1 MAEGKIRVKFE
12 AKDSDKL
19 ISAIRS
25 LNTETK
31 KLTGSTRK
39 YEATGQRLPKNVNNQ
54 NRAFTGLG
62 GTLSVLRSKFL
73 LYGFAVQQASSLLL
87 GASKRASQFTSL
99 KDSFD
104 DLTTS
109 ANFSTDSFEKLAEAT
124 DGTISKMDLYK
135 QANNALLLGIFDS
148 SDQMAEMFDIAQRLG
163 KALGQDTVM
172 SIESLVTGLGRQSK
186 LMLDNLGIV
195 FSVEKAYKEYAK
207 EVGKTVEELT
217 DAERK
222 QAFTNKAIKEAK
234 GLVSDLSEETFT
246 LADAI
251 NLWSAS
257 ITNLLTDSLPN
268 FLEWL
273 FKAAP
278 AMDVVDKKFQQL
290 NDSQD
295 LLKESTE
302 DLTNAE
308 VEYMDI
314 MAKINAMQSATDVLD
329 VMKEKISI
337 YENEGIAID
346 KVSTSLIREATVLE
360 MIKMNYNGVTTAS
373 GQMFS
378 ALGRGA
384 AQFEKGAKASAR
396 LQQIS
401 AVINAY
407 AAINKVMA
415 DPTLAFPTNVIEATA
430 IGVNAFANVAAIS
443 NQIND
448 FEDGGLIQGRRHSA
462 GGTLINAEDGEFVM
476 SRNAVS
482 AIGVENLNRM
492 NQGQSSGGSINISIN
507 GGMISPD
514 FVENELAESI
524 REAVRRGADFGIS

>member
-39 YEATGQRLPKNVNNQ
+39 YETTGQRLPKNVNNQ
-54 NRAFTGLG
+54 NKAFGALG

-99 KDSFD
+99 KDSFN
-104 DLTTS
+104 DLTDS
-109 ANFSTDSFEKLAEAT
+109 ANFSADSFEKLAEAT
-124 DGTISKMDLYK
+124 DGTISKMDLYR
-135 QANNALLLGIFDS
+135 QANNALLLGIFES

-207 EVGKTVEELT
+207 ELGKNVDALT
-217 DAERK
+217 DAEKK

-234 GLVSDLSEETFT
+234 GLVSDLSDETFT

-251 NLWSAS
+251 NLWSSA
-257 ITNLLTDSLPN
+257 TKN
-268 FLEWL
+268 FLTESAPSFLAWL

-278 AMDVVDKKFQQL
+278 AMSGVDRKFQQL
-290 NDSQD
+290 AHSQNGFNKAID
-295 LLKESTE
+295 DGFDGHAK
-302 DLTNAE
+302 
-308 VEYMDI
+308 YIGIMD
-314 MAKINAMQSATDVLD
+314 KINRMQSAVEVLD
-329 VMKEKISI
+329 AMKERIAL
-337 YENEGIAID
+337 NEEESTSID
-346 KVSTSLIREATVLE
+346 KVSTSLIREATILE
-360 MIKMNYNGVTTAS
+360 MIKMNYNNVTSSSA
-373 GQMFS
+373 QMFS
-378 ALGRGA
+378 ALGKGA

-415 DPTLAFPTNVIEATA
+415 DPKLVFPTNVITATA
-430 IGVNAFANVAAIS
+430 IGVSAFANVAAIS

-492 NQGQSSGGSINISIN
+492 NQGQSGGGGINISIN